1 MEESQASAAVTG
13 AWLGGPPRR
22 GEVAGSEGRL
32 VGAENMR
39 CIPLYIHI

>member
-13 AWLGGPPRR
+13 AWLGGPRR
-22 GEVAGSEGRL
+22 GEVVGSEGRL